1 MAELTA
7 YAAEPTWF
15 ALGDRDLGTHLVR
28 TQLLNAG
35 YPLSEVTAALAG
47 RWLAGDPGLRLLPM
61 TDDRV
66 ETHITI
72 ADDAAP
78 GGQRAVHFQEYW
90 VRLRPSRPRWP

>member
-7 YAAEPTWF
+7 YAARPAWF

-47 RWLAGDPGLRLLPM
+47 
-61 TDDRV
+61 
-66 ETHITI
+66 
-72 ADDAAP
+72 
-78 GGQRAVHFQEYW
+78 GGSRAT
-90 VRLRPSRPRWP
+90 RACGRCR

>member
-35 YPLSEVTAALAG
+35 YPLSEVTTALA
-47 RWLAGDPGLRLLPM
+47 D
-61 TDDRV
+61 
-66 ETHITI
+66 
-72 ADDAAP
+72 
-78 GGQRAVHFQEYW
+78 GGSPAIPACGCCR
-90 VRLRPSRPRWP
+90 